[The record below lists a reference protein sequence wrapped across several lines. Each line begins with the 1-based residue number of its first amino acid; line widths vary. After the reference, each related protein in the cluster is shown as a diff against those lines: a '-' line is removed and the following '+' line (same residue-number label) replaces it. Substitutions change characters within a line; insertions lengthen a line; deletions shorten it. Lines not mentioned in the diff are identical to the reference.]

1 MPPAPIFVPLPL
13 RGAPDAPAFDGN
25 PQNLFRY
32 FADIEHVC
40 ANVGIVPTD
49 DLLIA
54 RAIRYL
60 DYDTADLWDCAHP
73 TPPATKFT
81 WVAFKSAVA
90 AFYPGSQD
98 TIRRHIPAHLETI
111 VATTAC
117 TGIHTRSD
125 LGAYYRDF
133 YVVADALYKCNRL
146 STRAADSLFIQ
157 AFDTTLRTR
166 IETRL
171 TVKNLDHHPDDPFT
185 IAQVFEC
192 AQFFI

>member
-1 MPPAPIFVPLPL
+1 MPPAPVFVPLPL

-25 PQNLFRY
+25 SQNLFRY

-40 ANVGIVPTD
+40 ANVRIVPAD

-60 DYDTADLWDCAHP
+60 DYDTADLWDCAHL

-90 AFYPGSQD
+90 AFYPGLQD

-111 VATTAC
+111 VATAAR
-117 TGIHTRSD
+117 TGFHTRSD
-125 LGAYYRDF
+125 LGA
-133 YVVADALYKCNRL
+133 
-146 STRAADSLFIQ
+146 
-157 AFDTTLRTR
+157 
-166 IETRL
+166 
-171 TVKNLDHHPDDPFT
+171 
-185 IAQVFEC
+185 
-192 AQFFI
+192 